1 MYQVPLSDGDRQ
13 LIEKL
18 SRDVVFSRAIEW
30 LEEGGLDK
38 SISKLWETAAVIG
51 WSNAMER
58 AEAEKAEEEK
68 KRRIVEAAEAE
79 KRAEEAG
86 KSERVPRDADDSRVE
101 RILLQ
106 TVPWDARKEGGKVL
120 QSCLRTLWDQATQIG
135 FRWGEE
141 QVESARKEGFEEGRA
156 AGVREIVDQLN
167 GVAVPAVADQRKELE
182 QERMW
187 GFEVGWRLCEEKM
200 KTEVRDSSTEIA
212 IRTAA
217 PIPAL
222 DSAAVTAP
230 SPSMSDVAT
239 HTDNVAAAAV
249 AQAPFDWAEDAQG
262 LSTHTP
268 PSAPARDLSCLRTGR
283 TQPFASLRRRDRR
296 APPSKFNSLCTRTRA
311 GSTKNHSQ
319 YRTTAPPR
327 SQARTVL
334 TSNTFFRNARPPPHL
349 DWDHDPRLQDLSRAL
364 TALGWMRAR

>member
-18 SRDVVFSRAIEW
+18 SRDVVFSRNIEW
-30 LEEGGLDK
+30 LEEGGLEK

-51 WSNAMER
+51 WSNAMEK
-58 AEAEKAEEEK
+58 AEAERAEEEK
-68 KRRIVEAAEAE
+68 KRRIVEAVEAE

-106 TVPWDARKEGGKVL
+106 TVPWDVRKKGGKVL
-120 QSCLRTLWDQATQIG
+120 QGCLRTLWDQATQIG

-141 QVESARKEGFEEGRA
+141 QVEGARKEGFEEGRA

-167 GVAVPAVADQRKELE
+167 GVAVPSVADQKELE

-200 KTEVRDSSTEIA
+200 KKTEVRDSSTEIA
-212 IRTAA
+212 VRTIA

-222 DSAAVTAP
+222 DSVAVTAP
-230 SPSMSDVAT
+230 SPSTSDVAT
-239 HTDNVAAAAV
+239 HTDTVTAAAV
-249 AQAPFDWAEDAQG
+249 AQTPFDWAEDAQG
-262 LSTHTP
+262 LSTHMP

-296 APPSKFNSLCTRTRA
+296 APPGKFNSIRMKTHA
-311 GSTKNHSQ
+311 GPTKNHSQ
-319 YRTTAPPR
+319 YRTTVPTR
-327 SQARTVL
+327 SQARTVP
-334 TSNTFFRNARPPPHL
+334 TSSAFFRVRPPPHL

-364 TALGWMRAR
+364 SALGWMRAR